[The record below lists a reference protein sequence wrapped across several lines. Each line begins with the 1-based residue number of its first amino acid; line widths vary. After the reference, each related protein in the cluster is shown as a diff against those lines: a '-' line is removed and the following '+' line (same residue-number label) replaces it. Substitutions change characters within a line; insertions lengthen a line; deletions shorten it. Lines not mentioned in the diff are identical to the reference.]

1 MDPKNHPIE
10 NFICGGKDHD
20 FRKCPNRGGASSKRK
35 GGKPFGIFMVEEM
48 NAKEEWEQLAC
59 EMAVSLNPSL
69 HALTRV
75 LQPETEGYA
84 VIHTGAAELTSSLND
99 VIRFSSI

>member
-48 NAKEEWEQLAC
+48 NAKEE
-59 EMAVSLNPSL
+59 
-69 HALTRV
+69 
-75 LQPETEGYA
+75 
-84 VIHTGAAELTSSLND
+84 
-99 VIRFSSI
+99 